1 MVNRVEKTAKLVN
14 EYRQPIHRTIST
26 KGVEATRFPAM
37 PMDTKTAD
45 RVANQRGENQVV
57 ISFREPMKLHAMP
70 IPNSSLPV
78 AAVETD
84 SDHANPSAPNTP
96 TTERT
101 VMVALAPTRSRNIP
115 MGIWVRAKE

>member
-1 MVNRVEKTAKLVN
+1 MN

-26 KGVEATRFPAM
+26 KGVEDTRFPAM

-45 RVANQRGENQVV
+45 RVANHLGENHVV
-57 ISFREPMKLHAMP
+57 ISFKDPMKLHAMP

-78 AAVETD
+78 AAVETV
-84 SDHANPSAPNTP
+84 SDHANVSAPNTP
-96 TTERT
+96 MMERM
-101 VMVALAPTRSRNIP
+101 VMVALGPTRSRNIP